1 MKTLKKIKRVLD
13 FLPIIWRGNDWD
25 YYYTIELFQFQ
36 IKRLEGSIRNGE
48 HEKAS
53 HYADRAK
60 LAVEL
65 LDRFNNDYYIDVYMQ
80 NFQHDDKFLHES
92 IKQQDKC
99 DALTW
104 RFIAHNIR
112 NWWS

>member
-36 IKRLEGSIRNGE
+36 IKRLERSIRNGS
-48 HEKAS
+48 HENAS

-65 LDRFNNDYYIDVYMQ
+65 LDRFNNDYYIDAYMD
-80 NFQHDDKFLHES
+80 NFQHDEKLLDEA

-99 DALTW
+99 DAITW
-104 RFIAHNIR
+104 KLIARNIR
-112 NWWS
+112 YWWS